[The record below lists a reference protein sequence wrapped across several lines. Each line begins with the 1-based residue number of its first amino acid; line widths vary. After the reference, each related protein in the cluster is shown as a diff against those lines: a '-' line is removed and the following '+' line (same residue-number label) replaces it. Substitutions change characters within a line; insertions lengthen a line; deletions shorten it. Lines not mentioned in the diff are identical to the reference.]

1 MMTKMMTRARGIT
14 LAVSATAAEL
24 AAALALAGGP
34 SPAALLLAL
43 ALHGAGVLLA
53 ARLLD
58 GVARACALPPVTPVA
73 VVAALFLP
81 VVGPLGLGVLLRAMG
96 RRARAATAGP
106 PPRITLRP
114 ELPAAAPVP
123 AVARA
128 GDANIAGAG
137 RATGTTSDGSA
148 GSGDPHGHLGP
159 GALAA
164 RLRFAREPD
173 ARVRA
178 VLATRR
184 LDGAR
189 ATPLLRAAL
198 RDQHEDVR
206 LLAYALLEDRERQ
219 GDATIRALLAAL
231 AVAAPDRRA
240 ALNEQLAHAYWE
252 LCYQQLVAGELEAFS
267 LARALE
273 HLDAATGDLPERN
286 GARWLLRGRVLL
298 RQGAGASARAALE
311 ESRRCGVPART
322 VDPYLAESL
331 YLQRAAASGTA

>member
-1 MMTKMMTRARGIT
+1 MTRARGIT
-14 LAVSATAAEL
+14 LALGAAAAEL
-24 AAALALAGGP
+24 AATLALAGGP
-34 SPAALLLAL
+34 SAAALVLAL
-43 ALHGAGVLLA
+43 ALHGVCVLLA

-81 VVGPLGLGVLLRAMG
+81 VVGPLGLGLLLRAVG
-96 RRARAATAGP
+96 RRARAAAAGL

-114 ELPAAAPVP
+114 ELPPAAPAP
-123 AVARA
+123 ARA
-128 GDANIAGAG
+128 GEANAAGAG
-137 RATGTTSDGSA
+137 GATAAASGGND
-148 GSGDPHGHLGP
+148 GDPHGHLGP
-159 GALAA
+159 GALSA

-189 ATPLLRAAL
+189 AAPLLRAAL

-231 AVAAPDRRA
+231 PLAAPQRRA
-240 ALNEQLAHAYWE
+240 TLHEQLAHAYWE
-252 LCYQQLVAGELEAFS
+252 LCYQQLVAGELEAFA

-273 HLDAATGDLPERN
+273 HLDAAAGDLPERS
-286 GARWLLRGRVLL
+286 GARWLLRGRILL
-298 RQGAGASARAALE
+298 RQGAGAGARAALE
-311 ESRRCGVPART
+311 ESRRCGMPART
-322 VDPYLAESL
+322 VDPYLAETR
-331 YLQRAAASGTA
+331 YLQRAAAPVTV